1 MLFKFLKCFC
11 DYYMP
16 VSHFQST
23 GMFLSVLY
31 SFLIAFCR
39 KDFMIGSL
47 DYNHYNLLP
56 ETYQI
61 CFCLGLSKYSFL
73 CLDAHLLWVLGTL
86 LQLIQFYLQYHSYR
100 GRHPIYTISFCSV
113 SPSSCLILLY
123 PITIF

>member
-1 MLFKFLKCFC
+1 
-11 DYYMP
+11 MP

-39 KDFMIGSL
+39 KDFMIASL

-56 ETYQI
+56 EIYQV

-86 LQLIQFYLQYHSYR
+86 LQLIQFHLQYHSYR
-100 GRHPIYTISFCSV
+100 GRHPIYTIISALYHLPLALFCF
-113 SPSSCLILLY
+113 ILLPSFKLRTY
-123 PITIF
+123 YVVYTFV